1 MTSFT
6 IRSVVMAIGKHR
18 DEYGQLQHLLK
29 GQHFSSFFFS
39 FTNKLVYTEGI
50 GVVVVGKI
58 DQLVSRNNDQYFP
71 SGVELV

>member
-29 GQHFSSFFFS
+29 GQ
-39 FTNKLVYTEGI
+39 
-50 GVVVVGKI
+50 
-58 DQLVSRNNDQYFP
+58 QFP
-71 SGVELV
+71 SFSLFYKQARIY